1 MNRTA
6 DTRQHWA
13 GLLLA
18 ALVAAGLV
26 AFLWFAPVEAW
37 GRMIERW
44 AETQPLR
51 AGLLFV
57 VSTTAFAVLFL
68 PGSVIAMVAGYLF
81 GLWVG
86 AALALVAMT
95 LGGCASFLVG
105 RWIARDWVRAR
116 MQNNPKLGLLDLAVS
131 SRAFS
136 IVALTRLSLIM
147 PYNVLNYA
155 FAATG
160 VGFGHYAVATM
171 VGMIPAAILW
181 TYVGTLAKSISAIA
195 AGDVETG
202 LPGNVVVVI
211 GLVVLVALVIIVH
224 RAARRA
230 LDAELDP

>member
-6 DTRQHWA
+6 DTRQNWA
-13 GLLLA
+13 GVLLA

-37 GRMIERW
+37 GALIERW
-44 AETQPLR
+44 AETRPLQ
-51 AGLLFV
+51 ASLLFL
-57 VSTTAFAVLFL
+57 VSMTAFAVLFL
-68 PGSVIAMVAGYLF
+68 PGSVIAMIAGYLF

-86 AALALVAMT
+86 AALSLVAMT
-95 LGGCASFLVG
+95 TGACASFVVG

-116 MQNNPKLGLLDLAVS
+116 MQANPKLSLLERAVR
-131 SRAFS
+131 SRAFT
-136 IVALTRLSLIM
+136 IVALTRLSLVM

-160 VGFGHYAVATM
+160 VGFLHYAAATM
-171 VGMIPAAILW
+171 IGMIPAAVLW
-181 TYVGTLAKSISAIA
+181 TYVGTLAKSIGEIA

-202 LPGNVVVVI
+202 LPGNVVVIV
-211 GLVVLVALVIIVH
+211 GLVILVMLVVIVH

-230 LDAELDP
+230 LDAELDS